1 MSLFGN
7 IIPWFKRGPALN
19 RQTVAMEQLM
29 KGNALW
35 GANPDVLVTA
45 VTAYHAGNIAQLAKI
60 VDAYERKDA
69 DALIALHADYCFN
82 CGSCTF
88 VCPAR
93 RPVTQN
99 MALAKEMCMNRMNE
113 LKEAN
118 K

>member
-1 MSLFGN
+1 MFSVEDAKL
-7 IIPWFKRGPALN
+7 
-19 RQTVAMEQLM
+19 
-29 KGNALW
+29 
-35 GANPDVLVTA
+35 PDPTPCIRCGRCVNYCPLGLEPVE
-45 VTAYHAGNIAQLAKI
+45 I